1 MTEFDYCIYDH
12 SGWLYYH
19 TFFFFL
25 IFSQPKT
32 GHKIRAYDLPCPGNY
47 WLVLRIQFLN
57 GVKESHVVLLVGSLL
72 LAVDVYGENGVAPGT
87 VLIHIVRTNSS
98 VFQTL
103 LQNIRQNI
111 AIKFIAN
118 MQKYW
123 PQELPPNHPARHT
136 RCWRDCPPRRPG
148 TSCSTSRWGWTSWHR
163 DWGDL
168 SPGQQQY

>member
-1 MTEFDYCIYDH
+1 M
-12 SGWLYYH
+12 
-19 TFFFFL
+19 
-25 IFSQPKT
+25 
-32 GHKIRAYDLPCPGNY
+32 
-47 WLVLRIQFLN
+47 LRIQFLN

-118 MQKYW
+118 MQKY
-123 PQELPPNHPARHT
+123 
-136 RCWRDCPPRRPG
+136 
-148 TSCSTSRWGWTSWHR
+148 
-163 DWGDL
+163 
-168 SPGQQQY
+168 